1 MMRDVRSEALTSR
14 EMYAE
19 ELNAMY
25 LGVSELQLMENA
37 GASVAREVL
46 SRFRP
51 GDKVVIYAGTGGN
64 GGDGFV
70 AARHLAY
77 HGFRVKL
84 VLIGRVED
92 VKRPSSRVNLEAVLN
107 MGESVEFVEAYDSS
121 MLKVEDAD
129 VLIDAML
136 GYGVRGSLRQPIL
149 QAVEVFNRSSGFKI
163 AVDVP
168 TGLNA
173 DTGEVLGKAVKAD
186 LTVTFHKPKRGVLVN
201 PEMAG
206 EVKVAGVGIPP
217 EASAYTGPGDVFLV
231 VKPRPPKAHKGDF
244 GRLLVVGGSETYTGA
259 PALTAMAALRTGV
272 DLVFVAAPEKTA
284 YTIASFSPDMIAV
297 KLDGGHLTPEHLET
311 LRKLIDR
318 STGVAIG
325 PGLGVREETFQAV
338 RLILDYA
345 WRRGVPVVVDAD
357 GLKAYAA
364 YKAKAG
370 SPTVITPHMGEYR
383 MIFGSPPEGLR
394 ELALHVKRQASET
407 NLTILLKGMVDVI
420 SDGVNV
426 KLNFTGN
433 PGMTVGGTGDVLTG
447 IVAAFLAQEAEP
459 FKAASAAAF
468 INGAAGDLVAS
479 RIGYHMTA
487 TDLLNAIPEII
498 EMCKQG
504 EVDKLRRI
512 SLKPGRPRV
521 AARLK

>member
-1 MMRDVRSEALTSR
+1 MGAKPEALTGR

-37 GASVAREVL
+37 GSSVAREVV

-51 GDKVVIYAGTGGN
+51 GSRVVVYAGTGGN

-77 HGFRVKL
+77 YGFRVKV

-92 VKRPSSRVNLEAVLN
+92 VKRPSSRANLEALLN
-107 MGESVEFVEAYDSS
+107 MGESVEFFEAYDSS
-121 MLKVEDAD
+121 MLKAEEAD

-136 GYGVRGSLRQPIL
+136 GYGVSGVLKPPML
-149 QAVEVFNRSSGFKI
+149 QAVDAFNRSSGFKV
-163 AVDVP
+163 AVDIP
-168 TGLNA
+168 TGLDA
-173 DTGEVLGKAVKAD
+173 DTGEVLGRAVKAD
-186 LTVTFHKPKRGVLVN
+186 LTVTFHKPKRGVLAN

-206 EVKVAGVGIPP
+206 EVKVVGVGIPP
-217 EASAYTGPGDVFLV
+217 EASMYAGPGDVFLV
-231 VKPRPPKAHKGDF
+231 VKPRPPRSHKGDF

-284 YTIASFSPDMIAV
+284 YTIAGFSPDMIAV
-297 KLDGGHLTPEHLET
+297 KLEGDHLTPRHLDAVK
-311 LRKLIDR
+311 RLIDR
-318 STGVAIG
+318 STGVALG
-325 PGLGVREETFQAV
+325 PGLGVAEETFQAV

-345 WRRGVPVVVDAD
+345 WSRGVPVVLDAD
-357 GLKAYAA
+357 GLKAYSV
-364 YKAKAG
+364 YKARAG

-383 MIFGSPPEGLR
+383 MIFGPPPEEFSQLVS
-394 ELALHVKRQASET
+394 HVKRQASEM
-407 NLTILLKGMVDVI
+407 NLTILLKGMVDVV
-420 SDGVNV
+420 SDGLNT

-447 IVAAFLAQEAEP
+447 VVAAFLAQGAEP
-459 FKAASAAAF
+459 FRAASAAAF

-487 TDLLNAIPEII
+487 TDLLDAIPEVI
-498 EMCKQG
+498 EMCRRG
-504 EVDKLRRI
+504 EVDKLRSI
-512 SLKPGRPRV
+512 SLRPGKPRV
-521 AARLK
+521 K